1 VIDSPYLF
9 LVYNT
14 SLLLTLVLIIDVISD
29 RWKPGQASLKQIP
42 LGIMIGIIGIIVM
55 QTHWKLEDGAIF
67 DTRSILLG
75 ITGLFFGTI
84 PTAMTIIV
92 TSLFRYFQGGVGV
105 LTGIL
110 VIFASGGIGLLW
122 RHLQKKEL
130 KDYAMADFYLFG
142 IAIHVVMILLMFT
155 FPWSIALNVLRH
167 IALPVLIIY
176 PLGTMVLGM
185 LMTHRLQRDA
195 LAQTVKDDEIKFK
208 IIAEHAYDWDY
219 WVAPDHR
226 FLYCSVSCQ
235 NITGYSADEFMRE
248 PELMQKIIL
257 PEDVEAFEKHRHSAD
272 ERKAGQL
279 EFRIKRKDGAVR
291 WIGHVCVPVYGS
303 NNEFL
308 GTRGSN
314 RDVSHQKETELAI
327 EASKNEINKLLR
339 NAEQSRKA
347 LLSVVEDQKIA
358 QEKIVKLNEELE
370 ERVRQRTEELERT
383 NKELEAFA
391 YSVSHDLRA
400 PLRAINGFTKILHT
414 EHHDALPDDA
424 KVLLQDI
431 LNNTKQMSLL
441 IEDLLELSRLSRK
454 EMIKDTIDMEN
465 LFRQMFDEVLRHNH
479 RHDIRCTIHDLP
491 DAYGDLIL
499 IRQIVNNL
507 LSNAVKFTGK
517 CPHPELTING
527 RIENDRCVY
536 SVADNGAGFDPRYK
550 NKLFGVFQRLHRTD
564 EFEGTGVGLAIV
576 KRIVER
582 HGGTVGAESELN
594 KGATFYFSIPIHT

>member
-1 VIDSPYLF
+1 
-9 LVYNT
+9 
-14 SLLLTLVLIIDVISD
+14 LLLTLVLIIDVISD

-84 PTAMTIIV
+84 PTVITMII
-92 TSLFRYFQGGVGV
+92 TSLFRIYLGGIGV
-105 LTGIL
+105 LTGIM
-110 VIFASGGIGLLW
+110 VIIASGSIGLLW
-122 RHLQKKEL
+122 RHVQKKAL
-130 KDYAMADFYLFG
+130 KDYSAGDFYLFG
-142 IAIHVVMILLMFT
+142 IAVHVTMIILMFL
-155 FPWSIALNVLRH
+155 FPWNVALTVVRSIS
-167 IALPVLIIY
+167 LPVMFIY
-176 PLGTMVLGM
+176 PMGTVMLGM

-195 LAQTVKDDEIKFK
+195 LTQKVKEDEIKFK
-208 IIAEHAYDWDY
+208 IIAENSHDWEY
-219 WVAPDHR
+219 WTAPDQR
-226 FLYCSVSCQ
+226 FLYCSASCR
-235 NITGYSADEFMRE
+235 NITGYTVKEFMDE
-248 PELMQKIIL
+248 PDLLRMIVL
-257 PEDVEAFEKHRHSAD
+257 PEDAETFEKHRHSAD
-272 ERKAGQL
+272 LRIGETL
-279 EFRIKRKDGAVR
+279 EFRIKRKDGVIV
-291 WIGHVCVPVYGS
+291 WIGHVCATVYGK

-308 GTRGSN
+308 GIRGSN
-314 RDVSHQKETELAI
+314 RDITLQKQTELTLIAAKD
-327 EASKNEINKLLR
+327 EVKNFFHVTER
-339 NAEQSRKA
+339 SRKA